1 MSLITFE
8 LPDSIKREAERL
20 AEQDG
25 VSLDKWIS
33 KAVVQ
38 RIGTTETAVEF
49 FKRRGAGG
57 SRERLR
63 EFLPRVPD
71 RGPDIEEQNS

>member
-1 MSLITFE
+1 MSLTTLD

-25 VSLDKWIS
+25 VSLNKWIS
-33 KAVVQ
+33 NAVVQ
-38 RIGTTETAVEF
+38 RIGAAETAAEF

-57 SRERLR
+57 SAERLR
-63 EFLPRVPD
+63 AFLARVPD
-71 RGPDIEEQNS
+71 RGPDVEEQTS